1 MSDEIL
7 ILTTGGTIDKVY
19 FDQKSDYEV
28 GHTIIGDLL
37 EKAQVRHPYCIR
49 ELLQKDSLELTDVDR
64 ELIRKTI
71 VDEPNHR
78 IVITHG
84 TDTMTD
90 TAAALAE
97 VTGKTIVMTGSLA
110 PARFADTDA
119 MFNVGMAMAAVQSL
133 DHGVYIVMN
142 GTVFNAQDVYKNRAM
157 NRFELN
163 EKG

>member
-1 MSDEIL
+1 MASEIL

-37 EKAQVRHPYCIR
+37 EKAQVTLPYRIV
-49 ELLQKDSLELTDVDR
+49 ELLHKDSLELTDEDR
-64 ELIRKTI
+64 ALIHQAVTG
-71 VDEPNHR
+71 EPNDR

-90 TAAALAE
+90 TAATLAD
-97 VTGKTIVMTGSLA
+97 VTGKTIVMTGSLT

-119 MFNVGMAMAAVQSL
+119 MFNVGMAVAAVQSL

-142 GTVFNAQDVYKNRAM
+142 GTVFKAAAVHKNRAR

-163 EKG
+163 D